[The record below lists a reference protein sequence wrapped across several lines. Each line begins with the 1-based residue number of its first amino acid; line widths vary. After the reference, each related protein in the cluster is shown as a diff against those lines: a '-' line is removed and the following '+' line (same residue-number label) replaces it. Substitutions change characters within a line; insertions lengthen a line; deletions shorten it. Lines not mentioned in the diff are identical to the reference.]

1 MNIIKKE
8 IQKRVLEEAEYI
20 LKTEKTIRETA
31 KEYGVSKS
39 TVHKDISVRLK
50 EININLF
57 NKIQELMKHHIE
69 IRHIRGGESTKKK
82 YSKQKQRT

>member
-69 IRHIRGGESTKKK
+69 IRHIKGGESTKLRYLSLK
-82 YSKQKQRT
+82 S